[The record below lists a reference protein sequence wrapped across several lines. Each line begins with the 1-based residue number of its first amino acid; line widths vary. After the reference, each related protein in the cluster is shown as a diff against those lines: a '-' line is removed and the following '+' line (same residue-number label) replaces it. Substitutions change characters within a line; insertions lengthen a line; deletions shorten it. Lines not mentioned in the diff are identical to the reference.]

1 MHQGSPHNNA
11 NLKSNW
17 CRSASHSHE
26 MCSLYSTQSSSLSL
40 SLSLY
45 LYRSNHFK
53 VSRFCSP
60 VGWHSGPVPVH
71 SSNGSFLQEMIPSWS
86 PDVAAGDMKKACS
99 SLTVSYRLTILR
111 KELDLCILSM
121 CVCSSRIECHRSV
134 LAQAHTIWM
143 YAPTHH
149 MYPYVSTGMSRMCI
163 YVYSCNY
170 TCSYSYAVYTY
181 VYI

>member
-1 MHQGSPHNNA
+1 
-11 NLKSNW
+11 
-17 CRSASHSHE
+17 
-26 MCSLYSTQSSSLSL
+26 
-40 SLSLY
+40 
-45 LYRSNHFK
+45 
-53 VSRFCSP
+53 
-60 VGWHSGPVPVH
+60 
-71 SSNGSFLQEMIPSWS
+71 
-86 PDVAAGDMKKACS
+86 
-99 SLTVSYRLTILR
+99 LR

-181 VYI
+181 VYIYNMHIYIHSFIHWEKVGICTLWQCK